1 MVCSVLITGDSYS
14 LKTFWM
20 NLVKLRYFIISLV
33 FALGSFH
40 AYGQQ
45 KRVDNLTYFD
55 DRPLHFGFYLG
66 LNTMDYRTT
75 NYNNVFDNP
84 VLAGNDDLI
93 KKANSL
99 NDYKKSFATEV
110 YQILPGFTVG
120 GVINYR
126 LTRDFDLR
134 FTPGMSLGSR
144 SFKYFIKID
153 PKVYDIS
160 GIDETTYLTT
170 PSAYVD
176 IPVGIRY
183 KGFRH
188 HNARPYIYLGAAYRQ
203 DLENKRITESV
214 VHLKKNGGYAEI
226 GLGIDSYLEYF
237 RFTAEF
243 RFSYG
248 FSNLIRHDIEDPIP
262 YYGYI
267 FKELNSNIFTLIFYF
282 E

>member
-1 MVCSVLITGDSYS
+1 
-14 LKTFWM
+14 M
-20 NLVKLRYFIISLV
+20 NLFRLKYFILTL
-33 FALGSFH
+33 ALMAGYYHTS
-40 AYGQQ
+40 GQ
-45 KRVDNLTYFD
+45 RRSVDNLTHFD

-66 LNTMDYRTT
+66 LNTMDYRIS
-75 NYNNVFDNP
+75 NYTDVFKNP
-84 VLAGNDDLI
+84 VFNDPTL
-93 KKANSL
+93 KAKAQEI
-99 NDYKKSFATEV
+99 YGGKTSFAAEV
-110 YQILPGFTVG
+110 YTILPGFTVG
-120 GVINYR
+120 GVVNYR
-126 LTRDFDLR
+126 LSRDFDLR

-153 PKVYDIS
+153 PELVAESS
-160 GIDETTYLTT
+160 GIDENTYLTT

-176 IPVGIRY
+176 IPFGIRY
-183 KGFRH
+183 KGFRN
-188 HNARPYIYLGAAYRQ
+188 HNARPYIYLGVALRQ

-226 GLGIDSYLEYF
+226 GLGLDSYLEYF

-248 FSNLIRHDIEDPIP
+248 LNNLIRHDADQEKQVP
-262 YYGYI
+262 YYGFI

>member
-1 MVCSVLITGDSYS
+1 
-14 LKTFWM
+14 M
-20 NLVKLRYFIISLV
+20 NLVKLKYCLIKLSLV
-33 FALGSFH
+33 VVVSINAS
-40 AYGQQ
+40 GQ
-45 KRVDNLTYFD
+45 RRSVDNLTHFD

-66 LNTMDYRTT
+66 LNTMDYRIT
-75 NYNNVFDNP
+75 NYNNVYENP
-84 VLAGNDDLI
+84 VFNDPAL
-93 KKANSL
+93 KENAKAIYGDKN
-99 NDYKKSFATEV
+99 SFAAEV
-110 YQILPGFTVG
+110 YTILPGFTVG
-120 GVINYR
+120 GVVNYR

-144 SFKYFIKID
+144 SFKYYID
-153 PKVYDIS
+153 VDPDLVKGSS
-160 GIDETTYLTT
+160 GMDEQTYLTT

-176 IPVGIRY
+176 LPIGVRY

-188 HNARPYIYLGAAYRQ
+188 HNARPYIYLGVAYRQ

-214 VHLKKNGGYAEI
+214 VHLKKNGGYAEV

-248 FSNLIRHDIEDPIP
+248 LNSLIRHDTAPDKPIP
-262 YYGYI
+262 YYGFI

>member
-1 MVCSVLITGDSYS
+1 MITGDIYS

-20 NLVKLRYFIISLV
+20 NLVKLKYFIISLV

-66 LNTMDYRTT
+66 LNTMDYRIS
-75 NYNNVFDNP
+75 NYNDVIENP
-84 VLAGNDDLI
+84 VFATQLQEFKDKALGYYGN
-93 KKANSL
+93 
-99 NDYKKSFATEV
+99 KKSFATEV

-153 PKVYDIS
+153 PSVYDIS

-248 FSNLIRHDIEDPIP
+248 FSNLIRHDSDIAKPIP